1 MHGDPSTRQSPAVLP
16 GQVWLIEHDPHAALS
31 APDRDALT
39 SADVVLYDRALAPLV
54 AELLPLGAYAEPLS
68 FTGATLTR
76 RAADLAAQGWGVV
89 QLVTA
94 SSGRRACLHAVESCT
109 TGAARV
115 SSAYAH
121 AFTANGLAG

>member
-54 AELLPLGAYAEPLS
+54 AELLPLGGYAEPLP
-68 FTGATLTR
+68 FMGATPTR
-76 RAADLAAQGWGVV
+76 RSLDLAAQGWSVV

-94 SSGRRACLHAVESCT
+94 SSGRCARLHAVESPAA
-109 TGAARV
+109 GAATA
-115 SSAYAH
+115 SSADAH